1 MTIYVSCTK
10 LYVLNFLLS
19 EGLCFQFIYFLAG
32 PLAISIRLTISGA
45 NETSFA
51 GLKSF
56 LKKGIADAVKVPL
69 SSIRAFVAG
78 KIPWTRS
85 CTTISVTITPM
96 DKTEETNVLN
106 TLNNDPQS
114 FREMI
119 DAILLEHNVHI
130 LMVEPVERVPG

>member
-1 MTIYVSCTK
+1 M
-10 LYVLNFLLS
+10 
-19 EGLCFQFIYFLAG
+19 
-32 PLAISIRLTISGA
+32 AISIILTISGE
-45 NETSFA
+45 NETSFSD
-51 GLKSF
+51 LKSF

-78 KIPWTRS
+78 EIPWTRS
-85 CTTISVTITPM
+85 YTTIRITITPM
-96 DKTEETNVLN
+96 NTIEETNVLN

-119 DAILLEHNVHI
+119 DAILLEHNFHI